1 MNLIREDGRK
11 SHDISQINISMN
23 PIKYAD
29 GSATFKIGNT
39 SVIAYVQGPHEILTR
54 KGKKSD
60 KGILNVKFFMTN
72 FSTPEHKTNVKKN
85 IKMTEF
91 GNLLKSVFEGVIL
104 LKNYSNSQIDLHIW
118 VLENDGGYKSAAF
131 NAATLALVDAGI
143 CMSEYV
149 VSMNSGFL
157 ESSSPAIDLKLN
169 EEKKNKWDFMISYL
183 PKTEKLAFVEVDSR
197 KLSGKEV
204 NNLIEMAIEGWKLI
218 TEIIDQTIRKNIEDN
233 LHYFAYN

>member
-1 MNLIREDGRK
+1 MELIRANGRK
-11 SHDISQINISMN
+11 LQDIRAIDISMN

-39 SVIAYVQGPHEILTR
+39 SVVAYVQGPHEILSK
-54 KGKKSD
+54 KGKYTD

-72 FSTPEHKTNVKKN
+72 FSTPQHKTNVKKN
-85 IKMTEF
+85 IRMTEF

-104 LKNYSNSQIDLHIW
+104 LKNYQNSQIDLHIC

-143 CMSEYV
+143 SLSQYV

-157 ESSSPAIDLKLN
+157 ESFTPAIDLQQT
-169 EEKKNKWDFMISYL
+169 EEKKHNCDFLISYL
-183 PKTEKLAFVEVDSR
+183 PKTKKIAFIELDSK
-197 KLSGKEV
+197 KLSIKEV
-204 NNLIEMAIEGWKLI
+204 NSLVELAIEGCMHI
-218 TEIIDQTIRKNIEDN
+218 NEIIDQYIRENIENN
-233 LHYFAYN
+233 LHYFAYE